1 MNKIIFAFLMFFACI
16 SFTSAQD
23 DEKIKGDRNVTIKQ
37 TYIDPFT
44 QIIVGEDFSVEIIY
58 NSKASVE
65 IETDDNLHQ
74 YIEFAV
80 TDGILAFKTTKR
92 ITSSK
97 KMNIVVNY
105 SDGLESIETLEDGEI
120 RSLTSLELVN
130 TTLKTTGSSKAY
142 LNIKTDNFEYIS
154 SDKARSK
161 LNVTANTSTIVL
173 SDNTK
178 VEALLNSKIIKMD
191 LSQKATANIEGT
203 SETLT
208 LKADVSSSFN
218 GKELASNACDLIVE
232 GNSSATV
239 RVNTALNLD
248 ASGGSE
254 VYLYGTPKITLNT
267 FSGSAKLQK
276 KEN

>member
-1 MNKIIFAFLMFFACI
+1 MNKIIFAFLMSFACI
-16 SFTSAQD
+16 SITSAQD
-23 DEKIKGDRNVTIKQ
+23 DDKIKGDRNVTIKQ

-44 QIIVGEDFSVEIIY
+44 KIIVGEDFSVEIIY
-58 NSKASVE
+58 NSKPSVE

-80 TDGILAFKTTKR
+80 NSGVLTFKTTKR

-105 SDGLESIETLEDGEI
+105 SNGLESIELLDDGEI

-130 TTLKTTGSSKAY
+130 TTLKASGSSKAY
-142 LNIKTDNFEYIS
+142 LNIKTDNFEYTS
-154 SDKARSK
+154 SGKARSK
-161 LNVTANTSTIVL
+161 LNVTANTSSIAL

-178 VEALLNSKIIKMD
+178 VEALLNSKTIKMD
-191 LSQKATANIEGT
+191 LFQKATANIEGT

-208 LKADVSSSFN
+208 LRADLSSSFN
-218 GKELASNACDLIVE
+218 GKELASNVCDLIVE
-232 GNSSATV
+232 GNSSVSV
-239 RVNTALNLD
+239 RVNTTLNID

-254 VYLYGTPKITLNT
+254 VYVYGAPKITLNS
-267 FSGSAKLQK
+267 FKGSAKLQK